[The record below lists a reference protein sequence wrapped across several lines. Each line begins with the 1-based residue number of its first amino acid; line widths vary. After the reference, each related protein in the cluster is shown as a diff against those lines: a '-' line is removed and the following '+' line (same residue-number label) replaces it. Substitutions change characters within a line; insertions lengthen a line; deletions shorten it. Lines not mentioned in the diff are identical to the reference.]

1 MAIPLK
7 YNFRNLFVRKVST
20 GMTIFVVCLVVT
32 VFLFV
37 LSLWQG
43 VNRTLSVN
51 ASTRNV
57 LTMRVGSQAEMQ
69 SVVTRDQ
76 YEMIRALPGIE
87 RSAQGEP
94 YVSPELLTLINVP
107 RADGKTSNVQ
117 VRGLAPIGFEMRP
130 GVTIVDGRVFQSGAA
145 EAIVSRSLTKR
156 FANMKLGDVIHQG
169 NFRWTIVGRF
179 DASGSAYDSEIWVD
193 VKDLQA
199 QTKRQIFSSIFVR
212 TTGPDE
218 AARYVEMV
226 KGDQRLKLEGKTE
239 KAYYE
244 EQMVTG
250 APIKI
255 LAILVG
261 IFTAIGASFG
271 AMNTMY
277 AQVSARTREIGTLRA
292 LGFSRMAVLASFVL
306 EALLLCAAGG
316 VAGTALAFVL
326 FNLLVTAPTGT
337 MNFRT
342 FSEILFNFRLTPPLI
357 AGGMVFSL
365 AMGLFG
371 GFFPA
376 WRAARLKIVNALRE
390 V

>member
-7 YNFRNLFVRKVST
+7 YNLRNLLVRKVAT
-20 GMTIFVVCLVVT
+20 GMTVLVICLVVT

-43 VNRTLSVN
+43 VSRTFAVN

-69 SVVTRDQ
+69 SVVTPDQ

-87 RSAQGEP
+87 RSASGEP
-94 YVSPELLTLINVP
+94 LVSPELLTLVNVP
-107 RADGKTSNVQ
+107 RMDGQNSNVQ

-130 GVTIVDGRVFQSGAA
+130 GVRMVNGRVFRAGAG
-145 EAIVSRSLTKR
+145 EAIVSKNLSTR
-156 FANMKLGDVIHQG
+156 FANMNLGDVIHQG
-169 NFRWTIVGRF
+169 NFRWTIVGQF
-179 DASGSAYDSEIWVD
+179 DAAGSAYESEIWAD

-212 TTGPDE
+212 ATDPDS
-218 AARYVEMV
+218 ADRYIETV

-239 KAYYE
+239 KKYYE

-250 APIKI
+250 GPIKI

-261 IFTAIGASFG
+261 VFTAIGASFG

-292 LGFSRMAVLASFVL
+292 LGFSRSSVLASFIL
-306 EALLLCAAGG
+306 ESLALCAIGG
-316 VAGTALAFVL
+316 VVGTSFAFVL
-326 FNLLVTAPTGT
+326 FNFIVTKPTGT

-357 AGGMVFSL
+357 AGGIVFSL